1 MLQLVHKEIISLKTA
16 KDIFPELYV
25 GEKSASQLVEE
36 KGLQQVSDE
45 GALEQMIKE
54 VLDKNPTQVEQYRGG
69 KETVVGF
76 FVGQVMKASKGK
88 ANPQKVNELL
98 KRALSL

>member
-1 MLQLVHKEIISLKTA
+1 MVHKGTISLKTA
-16 KDIFPELYV
+16 KDIFPELYA

-36 KGLQQVSDE
+36 KDLQQVSDE

-54 VLDKNPTQVEQYRGG
+54 VLDSNPAQVEQYRGG
-69 KETVVGF
+69 KEAVVGF
-76 FVGQVMKASKGK
+76 FVGQVMKASNGK